1 MRFLPWLGVLFE
13 KCKSNLLLVV
23 LLFFFAVLVV
33 AVLVLGLSLFV
44 DEAVMMVNWETIGTI
59 VGLLVVTTGMKLSN
73 YFYLVGERVLR
84 RVRTPRN
91 LVFVLTLF
99 TVVLSAFV
107 TNDVALFVVVPL
119 TISMCELAGED
130 LGGKMVKL
138 VVFETI
144 AANVGSSLTPIGN
157 PQNIFVWHKS
167 GVSFLGFLTVMA
179 PFEIALLSLL
189 LLYEFLVFRGHN
201 REIGCK
207 VSSVGEL
214 KLDRRLFVGSVAVFV
229 AFLAFCDLDMVLVA
243 VVLVVAVYAVFF
255 RGTFRRVD
263 WMLIAI
269 FVLMFIDTGL
279 GVKVFNALLPG
290 LVYSLNDPVFLFVT
304 SILLSQV
311 ISNVPATIFLSQFTG
326 NWRTLL
332 YGVNV
337 GGNGTLIAS
346 LANVISFRLI
356 IDKRGFIK
364 DFHKHSLI
372 YLLVSAAALSLFILR

>member
-144 AANVGSSLTPIGN
+144 AANVRSSLTPIGN

-189 LLYEFLVFRGHN
+189 LLTSFWFSGDTT
-201 REIGCK
+201 GK
-207 VSSVGEL
+207 
-214 KLDRRLFVGSVAVFV
+214 SVAR
-229 AFLAFCDLDMVLVA
+229 CRVL
-243 VVLVVAVYAVFF
+243 
-255 RGTFRRVD
+255 R
-263 WMLIAI
+263 
-269 FVLMFIDTGL
+269 
-279 GVKVFNALLPG
+279 N
-290 LVYSLNDPVFLFVT
+290 
-304 SILLSQV
+304 
-311 ISNVPATIFLSQFTG
+311 
-326 NWRTLL
+326 
-332 YGVNV
+332 
-337 GGNGTLIAS
+337 
-346 LANVISFRLI
+346 
-356 IDKRGFIK
+356 
-364 DFHKHSLI
+364 
-372 YLLVSAAALSLFILR
+372 